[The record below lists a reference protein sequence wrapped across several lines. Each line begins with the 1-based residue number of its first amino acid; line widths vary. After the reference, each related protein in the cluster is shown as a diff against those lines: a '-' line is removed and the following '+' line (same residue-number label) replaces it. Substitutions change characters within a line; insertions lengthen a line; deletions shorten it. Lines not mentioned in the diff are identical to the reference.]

1 MNCGAADPN
10 CPRCRAAAEAVSRN
24 GFRLSA
30 GAWHS
35 DDRCYAFSIES
46 HGPATY
52 GAAFFGRMVYAD
64 PKLEALAEVDRAKR
78 GEK

>member
-1 MNCGAADPN
+1 MTCEAAVHD
-10 CPRCRAAAEAVSRN
+10 CPRCRAAADAVARN

-35 DDRCYAFSIES
+35 EDRCYAFSVES
-46 HGPATY
+46 FGPATY
-52 GAAFFGRMVYAD
+52 GAARFGRMVYAD
-64 PKLEALAEVDRAKR
+64 AEMERLSAIDRSKR